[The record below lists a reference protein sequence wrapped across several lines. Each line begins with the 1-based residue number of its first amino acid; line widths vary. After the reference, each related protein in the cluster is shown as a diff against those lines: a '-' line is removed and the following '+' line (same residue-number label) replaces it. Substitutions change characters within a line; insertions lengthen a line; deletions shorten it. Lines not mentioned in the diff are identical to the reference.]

1 MADGSDAGRSAE
13 VDLDP
18 GSAGEFLRSVGLHVD
33 VLTGTEVRAHLDASE
48 QHHTPWGIVH
58 GGLYTTVIESA
69 ASVGASYAVRPEGRF
84 AVGVSNQTDFLRPH
98 VAGRLDVHA
107 TPIQQGRT
115 LQLWLVEITN
125 GEGRTVA
132 RGQVRLMNQ
141 ALPSGGDNPAERP
154 TGRDPT

>member
-1 MADGSDAGRSAE
+1 MPQGPDAGRSQR
-13 VDLDP
+13 VDLDLE
-18 GSAGEFLRSVGLHVD
+18 GAGEFLRSVGMRFD
-33 VLTGTEVRAHLDASE
+33 TLTATEVRAHLEASE
-48 QHHTPWGIVH
+48 RHHTPWGIVH
-58 GGLYTTVIESA
+58 GGLYTTVIETA
-69 ASVGASYAVRPEGRF
+69 ASVGASYAVRPAGKF

-125 GEGRTVA
+125 GQGKTVA

-141 ALPSGGDNPAERP
+141 ALPGD
-154 TGRDPT
+154 

>member
-18 GSAGEFLRSVGLHVD
+18 ASAGEFLRSVGLHVD

-69 ASVGASYAVRPEGRF
+69 ASVGASYAVRPDGRF